1 MEIETLNADI
11 LGMANGQEFYCRECC
26 NKEIAKFGG
35 TVQDFYDGVGW
46 AGFRLVLET
55 STALTCQGC

>member
-1 MEIETLNADI
+1 
-11 LGMANGQEFYCRECC
+11 MANGQEFYCRECC

-35 TVQDFYDGVGW
+35 TVQDFYDGAGRG
-46 AGFRLVLET
+46 GFRLVLEI